1 MRFVTRAGLV
11 VLALIHLQI
20 LISIAEVGYDR
31 LHRFNHGR
39 SRFAVKAVYQ
49 IPGTYEEIALERRAA
64 HLFLAEYDRE
74 LVFRI
79 GGREFAR
86 KTTAADT
93 GGYCKMKV
101 YRTSPTNYFLC
112 GELSHDAYILDVT
125 DRSIR
130 NVGYEERFFRATY
143 IGVFD
148 NDENGPWRF
157 IAANQRAEEKDK
169 LTGSGC
175 STHTEDIHRAKD
187 GNQH

>member
-1 MRFVTRAGLV
+1 MRFVKKAGLI
-11 VLALIHLQI
+11 VLALIHLEI
-20 LISIAEVGYDR
+20 VITMAEVGYDK
-31 LHRFNHGR
+31 LHLFYYGK
-39 SRFAVKAVYQ
+39 SGFAVEAVYQ
-49 IPGTYEEIALERRAA
+49 IPGTTEEIVVERRAT

-79 GGREFAR
+79 GDREFAR
-86 KTTAADT
+86 KTAAADT
-93 GGYCKMKV
+93 GGYCKMKL

-125 DRSIR
+125 GRSIR
-130 NVGYEERFFRATY
+130 DVGYEERFSRATY
-143 IGVFD
+143 LGVFD
-148 NDENGPWRF
+148 NDDNVPWRF

-175 STHTEDIHRAKD
+175 SRHTEDIHRARD